1 MIDGVPHCRAVMGER
16 FDVLE
21 RIPRPANLAAGTLKQ
36 SATAQE
42 RADHQARTGE
52 IGAFRA
58 LIAERQVAAFRRVAG
73 PTNPGRSA
81 TSAPRRPGR

>member
-1 MIDGVPHCRAVMGER
+1 MIDGVPHCRAVMGDR

-36 SATAQE
+36 NATAQE

-52 IGAFRA
+52 IGK
-58 LIAERQVAAFRRVAG
+58 LRVG
-73 PTNPGRSA
+73 KIENKGRSNK
-81 TSAPRRPGR
+81 RINIHLED